1 MSLKRG
7 GEQKNMKKIIISLAV
22 IGVVSAVVIGGTI
35 AYFSDTET
43 SSGNTFTAGTID
55 IAINGE
61 NPWTSHYDIGDL
73 KPGETGYINFDI
85 TNEGTNPVNISKTL
99 TSINGTGGAATYAC
113 SQVVTSANYSASSEP
128 ECVAENGT
136 PIDNVETQIIYD
148 LSVKVYAD
156 SGTANLIWW
165 QAIYTDADEK
175 SITDVY
181 GSGTPVTLGMIPVGG
196 HMEVTQSYHF
206 KETAGNEYQGD
217 QLSFDITIKGDQL
230 TSDNGYAQ
238 VVLDN
243 KTAGPEY
250 KTIDDDNEA
259 TLAYKTQGSL
269 FDFTVN
275 GTVKLADTDYTLLIG
290 VDPWVNPSAT
300 CVAGNAMSNS
310 AGVIT
315 LSGSYNCGTMTSA
328 KAWLVPTT
336 DWNGGVWAGW
346 NQVNY
351 LLETGLVNYT
361 KN

>member
-1 MSLKRG
+1 
-7 GEQKNMKKIIISLAV
+7 MKKIIISLAV

-43 SSGNTFTAGTID
+43 STGNTFTAGTID
-55 IAINGE
+55 IAIDDE
-61 NPWTSHYDIGDL
+61 NPWTKKYDIGDL

-99 TSINGTGGAATYAC
+99 TSIEGTGG
-113 SQVVTSANYSASSEP
+113 VENYDCDLVSGNTSSEP
-128 ECVAENGT
+128 ECVAEAGT
-136 PIDNVETQIIYD
+136 RKDNVQTQIIYD

-156 SGTANLIWW
+156 SGTTNPIWW
-165 QAIYTDADEK
+165 QTIYSEEDNMTIDA
-175 SITDVY
+175 VY
-181 GSGTPVTLGMIPVGG
+181 GNGTPVVLGMIPVGG

-206 KETAGNEYQGD
+206 SEAAENEYQGD

-243 KTAGPEY
+243 KTASPEY
-250 KTIDDDNEA
+250 KTIDDENKA

-269 FDFTVN
+269 FDFTIN
-275 GTVKLADTDYTLLIG
+275 GTVKLTGTDYTLLIG
-290 VDPWVNPSAT
+290 VDPWVNPSAA
-300 CVAGNAMSNS
+300 CAAGSAVSDS

-315 LSGSYNCGTMTSA
+315 FSGSYDCGTMTSA

>member
-1 MSLKRG
+1 
-7 GEQKNMKKIIISLAV
+7 MKKIIISLAV

-43 SSGNTFTAGTID
+43 SVGNTFTAGTID
-55 IAINGE
+55 IAIDNE

-99 TSINGTGGAATYAC
+99 TNIEGTGGTKIGYTC
-113 SQVVTSANYSASSEP
+113 NNVSVSSEP
-128 ECVAENGT
+128 EFLAESGIISSEGVCSDSGWKA
-136 PIDNVETQIIYD
+136 IDDVETQIIYD

-156 SGTANLIWW
+156 SGTTNPIWW
-165 QAIYTDADEK
+165 QTIYSEEDNMTIDA
-175 SITDVY
+175 VY
-181 GSGTPVTLGMIPVGG
+181 GNGTPVVLGMIPVGG

-206 KETAGNEYQGD
+206 SEAAENEYQGD

-243 KTAGPEY
+243 KTASPEY
-250 KTIDDDNEA
+250 KTIDDENKA

-269 FDFTVN
+269 FDFTIN
-275 GTVKLADTDYTLLIG
+275 GTVKLTGTDYTLLIG
-290 VDPWVNPSAT
+290 VDPWVNPSAA
-300 CVAGNAMSNS
+300 CAAGSAVSDS

-315 LSGSYNCGTMTSA
+315 FSGSYDCGTMTSA